1 MPVFESQI
9 STKSETFAANRA
21 AHLKM
26 IDEFRALEDK
36 IIATSARAKPK
47 FDKRGQLLPRERLA
61 MLLDRGAPFLE
72 ISTLCGYKMDDDDGD
87 SQIAGGGGLCGIG
100 FIAGVRCLISANDSG
115 IKGGAAT
122 PMGVEKGLR
131 AQEIALQNKLP
142 FVQLVESAGA
152 NLLRQAQMFVPG
164 GRGFAN
170 LAKLSAAG
178 CPIIAV
184 VHGSST
190 AGGAYQTGLSD
201 YVVAV
206 RGRTKVFLAGPPLL
220 KAATG
225 EIATDEDLGGAEMHY
240 HVSGTAEYMAEDDR
254 DGIRIARE
262 IVGKLQWNK
271 GQRNRHAAAPANT
284 NDKEPIYDPE
294 EILGVTPFDYRT
306 PYDVRENIARI
317 VDGSDL
323 LDFKP
328 GYGSATVCVQA
339 AVAGHSIGIISNNGP
354 IDADGATKATQFIQ
368 LQCQSNIP
376 VVFLHNTTGFLV
388 GTDAE
393 QRGIVKHGSKM
404 IQAVTNMTVPK
415 FAFQIG
421 ASFGA
426 GSYGMCG
433 RAFDPR
439 FIFSWP
445 NNRIAVMGGEQAAKT
460 MMIVAEE
467 GAKKRG
473 QEFNT
478 AYFEAM
484 GQEIVKKYD
493 EESQALFATA
503 RLWDDGLIDPRDTRK
518 VLTICLDTAA
528 EAEAR
533 DLKPNTFG
541 VARM

>member
-1 MPVFESQI
+1 MPVFDSEIDVKAES
-9 STKSETFAANRA
+9 FVANRA
-21 AHLKM
+21 AHLKL
-26 IDEFRALEDK
+26 IEEFRALEEK
-36 IIATSARAKPK
+36 IVATSARAKPK
-47 FDKRGQLLPRERLA
+47 FEKRGQLLPRERLA
-61 MLLDRGAPFLE
+61 LVLDRGAPFLE
-72 ISTLCGYKMDDDDGD
+72 ISSLCGYKMDDDDGD
-87 SQIAGGGGLCGIG
+87 SQISGGGSICGIG
-100 FIAGVRCLISANDSG
+100 FISGVRCMVTASDSG

-122 PMGVEKGLR
+122 PMGVDKALR
-131 AQEIALQNKLP
+131 AQAIALENKLP

-152 NLLRQAQMFVPG
+152 NLFRQAQMFVAG
-164 GRGFAN
+164 GRSFAN

-201 YVVAV
+201 YVIAV

-254 DGIRIARE
+254 DGLRIARE
-262 IVGKLQWNK
+262 VIARLDWD
-271 GQRNRHAAAPANT
+271 REASRPANS
-284 NDKEPIYDPE
+284 NHKEPIYDPE
-294 EILGVTPFDYRT
+294 EILGVTPADYRT
-306 PYDVRENIARI
+306 PYDVRENVARI
-317 VDGSDL
+317 VDGSEI

-328 GYGSATVCVQA
+328 GYGAATVCLQA
-339 AVAGHSIGIISNNGP
+339 SVAGHAVGMISNNGP
-354 IDADGATKATQFIQ
+354 IDADGATKAAQFIQ
-368 LQCQSNIP
+368 LMCQSGTP
-376 VVFLHNTTGFLV
+376 VVFLQNTTGYLV

-393 QRGIVKHGSKM
+393 QSGIVKHGSKM

-415 FAFQIG
+415 FTFQIG

-426 GSYGMCG
+426 GNYGMCG
-433 RAFDPR
+433 RSFDPR

-473 QEFNT
+473 QEPNA
-478 AYFEAM
+478 AYFEAI
-484 GQEIVKKYD
+484 GQEIIKKYD
-493 EESQALFATA
+493 EESRALFATA

-518 VLTICLDTAA
+518 VLAFCLDTAA
-528 EAEAR
+528 EASRRELR
-533 DLKPNTFG
+533 PNVFG
-541 VARM
+541 VGRM